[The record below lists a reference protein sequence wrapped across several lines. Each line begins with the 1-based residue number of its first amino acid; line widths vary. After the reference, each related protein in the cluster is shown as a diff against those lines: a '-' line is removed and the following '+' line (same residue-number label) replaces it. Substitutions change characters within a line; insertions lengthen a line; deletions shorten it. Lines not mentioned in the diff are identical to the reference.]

1 MLVVKLIFLAAFAY
15 EVAKLLFPANDAQCR
30 RNARALSKTPVIV
43 LKDPGEAKDLYP
55 GQAIAV
61 GNKDNVLYKMPY
73 TYSFMK
79 WTLINA
85 AYGLAIL
92 ACLISGIVMK
102 NIPIVV
108 STVGIL
114 LISKLFGKMDPENIT
129 PGLVRI
135 DAFCTAAIAGN
146 LFLMLVFQY

>member
-1 MLVVKLIFLAAFAY
+1 MLIVKLIFLAAFAY
-15 EVAKLLFPANDAQCR
+15 EVAKLLFPTNDAQCR

-43 LKDPGEAKDLYP
+43 LKDPGETKDLYP

-61 GNKDNVLYKMPY
+61 GNKDNILYKMPY
-73 TYSFMK
+73 TYSFTR
-79 WTLINA
+79 WIFINA

-92 ACLISGIVMK
+92 ICLISGIVMK
-102 NIPIVV
+102 NLPIVI
-108 STVGIL
+108 STVGIM
-114 LISKLFGKMDPENIT
+114 LISKLFGKMDLENIT

-146 LFLMLVFQY
+146 LFLILVFQY

>member
-1 MLVVKLIFLAAFAY
+1 MLVVKLISLAAFAY
-15 EVAKLLFPANDAQCR
+15 EVARLLFPANDAQCL
-30 RNARALSKTPVIV
+30 RNARALSKTPIVV
-43 LKDPGEAKDLYP
+43 LKDPDEAKDLYP

-61 GNKDNVLYKMPY
+61 GNEDNVLYRMPY
-73 TYSFMK
+73 TYSFVK
-79 WTLINA
+79 WMLINA
-85 AYGLAIL
+85 AYALAIL

-102 NIPIVV
+102 NIPIIV
-108 STVGIL
+108 STAGIL
-114 LISKLFGKMDPENIT
+114 LISKLFGKIDPENIT